1 VYRMTMLK
9 VNSPKLFSKITE
21 AAEQGLEIF
30 EVSL

>member
-1 VYRMTMLK
+1 MPK